1 MSNSDVKERA
11 VVITG
16 ATKGLG
22 KELSLAFAGA
32 GHELIGLYQSDAS
45 SAESFESE
53 FRAKKLHGVFIRQDI
68 TEDGEW
74 TEFDWFVEKNRNKR
88 FTLISSASPKFTPKP
103 FHLYDWTEFTA
114 QLDVN
119 VKGSLNILRRI
130 LPNMLNARS
139 GTFITVLSSSLKTFP
154 KGFAAYLT
162 AKSALEGLTKA
173 AAAEYSNRGLRIFSV
188 SPGFMKTPL
197 TDSWSDHLKTSIES
211 TERLIHSPYEVAQ
224 KILAL
229 AKDPRT
235 KGNGENYC
243 LDSIP

>member
-45 SAESFESE
+45 SAKSVESE
-53 FRAKKLHGVFIRQDI
+53 FRAKNLHGVFIRQDI

-88 FTLISSASPKFTPKP
+88 FTLISSASPKYIPKP
-103 FHLYDWTEFTA
+103 FHLYDWTEFTE

-130 LPNMLNARS
+130 LPNMLSARS

-229 AKDPRT
+229 AEDPRT
-235 KGNGENYC
+235 KGNGENYR